1 MSESETFTI
10 LAVDDEEA
18 VLRLLEHQL
27 MELRCAFI
35 PTQSPAEAMHILQT
49 REIAVLIC
57 DLRMP
62 DIDGN
67 TVMKIAREANPN
79 IVSIMLTATVD
90 HEATI
95 RAINEAG
102 IWKFISK
109 PWKREELLSV
119 VREGITRY
127 STLARQQE
135 ELTELAREITKDAK
149 HAPKRKGHRGLVRRT
164 LQRIG
169 FARSS
174 LSRRAGLSS
183 NRYKVIEILG
193 EGGMGTVYLAD
204 DLLLGMP
211 VAIKVLGSSFT
222 RDKGAVSTLKQEA
235 RIAMQLSHRHIV
247 RIHNLQKSGDHYF
260 LVMEYV
266 RGRTLRDIL
275 KRYGKLP
282 VETVLQVVRVSA
294 DALSYAHRHKIIH
307 RDLKPTNLMLGE
319 DGVLKIIDFGVSCL
333 VGTQK
338 FTDDIIG
345 TPTYMSPE
353 QLKGKRLD
361 HRTDIYSLG
370 MIAYELLTGRQPTPD
385 QTTASDVITVGPPD
399 MNELPAA
406 IGPVVEKAVAFK
418 PEDRWPTA
426 DDFSRAL
433 MAAAHP
439 RIS

>member
-1 MSESETFTI
+1 M
-10 LAVDDEEA
+10 AVDDEEA
-18 VLRLLEHQL
+18 VLTLLTHQL
-27 MELRCAFI
+27 SNLPCAFI
-35 PTQSPAEAMHILQT
+35 PTTSPAEAIHILKT
-49 REIAVLIC
+49 REIAVLLC
-57 DLRMP
+57 DLNMP
-62 DIDGN
+62 NIDGN
-67 TVMKIAREANPN
+67 TVLAVAHEQNPN
-79 IVSIMLTATVD
+79 TVPIVISGNTD
-90 HEATI
+90 HNAII
-95 RAINEAG
+95 RAINDG
-102 IWKFISK
+102 GVWKYIAK
-109 PWKREELLSV
+109 PWKRDEIESLIGEAV
-119 VREGITRY
+119 NRY
-127 STLARQQE
+127 AMLCHQQE
-135 ELTELAREITKDAK
+135 HLTQLAREITSEHSVEEDDRPLGAVKKALQKMRGRKEEESEDGGEMLG
-149 HAPKRKGHRGLVRRT
+149 KRYRLVE
-164 LQRIG
+164 
-169 FARSS
+169 
-174 LSRRAGLSS
+174 
-183 NRYKVIEILG
+183 VLG
-193 EGGMGTVYLAD
+193 EGGMGTVYKAD

-211 VAIKVLGSSFT
+211 VAIKILAARIS
-222 RDKGAVSTLKQEA
+222 RDDHAIATLKEEA

-275 KRYGKLP
+275 KRYGTLP

-333 VGTQK
+333 VGAQK

-353 QLKGKRLD
+353 QIKGKRLD